1 VVVVGDGV
9 VGKSSLLITYTTN
22 TFPSEYVPTVFDNYA
37 TVVMCDGNPVSCLFF
52 DTGGQVLVNIVSI
65 CCFHDGLLTNYCKK
79 YKIPIFVYFPWAMP
93 SL

>member
-1 VVVVGDGV
+1 VVMVGDGV

-52 DTGGQVLVNIVSI
+52 DTGGQVLVKILLLFLFAVSI
-65 CCFHDGLLTNYCKK
+65 MVC
-79 YKIPIFVYFPWAMP
+79 
-93 SL
+93 

>member
-1 VVVVGDGV
+1 MVMVGDGV

-52 DTGGQVLVNIVSI
+52 DTGGQVLVKILLLFLFAVSI
-65 CCFHDGLLTNYCKK
+65 MVC
-79 YKIPIFVYFPWAMP
+79 
-93 SL
+93 

>member
-1 VVVVGDGV
+1 MVVVGDGV

-52 DTGGQVLVNIVSI
+52 DTGGQVLVKILLLFLFAVSI
-65 CCFHDGLLTNYCKK
+65 MVC
-79 YKIPIFVYFPWAMP
+79 
-93 SL
+93 